1 MLPNFYLT
9 KGIINKNLSGNE
21 SMIEYEKI
29 KPYLF
34 KFQPETAHH
43 IAESVLRLPNIC
55 QIPFNPFLESHFIA
69 DEMLTQTIFGREFY
83 NPVGLGAGF
92 DKNATMIR
100 GIQLLGFGFTE
111 IGTVTPLPQEGNPKP
126 RMFRHVQEESIQNA
140 MGFNNDGAYR
150 VQKRLKKR
158 YPFSTPIGVNIGK
171 NKITP
176 EKEAIS
182 DYTKLLRTFKGLGDY
197 FVINI
202 SSPNTPGLRD
212 LQNEEFIKRLFGE
225 AKSITD
231 TPILL
236 KIAPD
241 MSEEDAVKLTS
252 FAVECGAD
260 GIIATN
266 TTVDYSLVKHP
277 KEIGGLSGAC
287 LKEKSF
293 RIFQAV
299 AQELYGKTL
308 LISVGGIDS
317 AEEAYRRIKAGAS
330 LVQVLSGLVFK
341 GPDMVRDMNLG
352 LVRLLKEDGYKNI
365 TEAIGADRK

>member
-1 MLPNFYLT
+1 MLNYDA
-9 KGIINKNLSGNE
+9 
-21 SMIEYEKI
+21 I

-34 KFQPETAHH
+34 KFQPENAHH
-43 IAESVLRLPNIC
+43 IAEFVLRLPNIS
-55 QIPFNPFLESHFIA
+55 QLPFNSFLESHFIN
-69 DEMLTQTIFGREFY
+69 DPILNQELFGRTFL

-100 GIQLLGFGFTE
+100 GIQTLGFGYTE
-111 IGTVTPLPQEGNPKP
+111 IGTVTPKPQPGNPKP
-126 RMFRHVQEESIQNA
+126 RMFRHVEEKTIQNA
-140 MGFNNDGAYR
+140 MGFNNDGAFKV
-150 VQKRLKKR
+150 VQRLKER
-158 YPFSTPIGVNIGK
+158 YPFSTPIGINIGK

-176 EKEAIS
+176 ESEAIS
-182 DYTKLLRTFKGLGDY
+182 DYTHLIKAFNGLGDY

-212 LQNEEFIKRLFGE
+212 LQNEAFITELFKE
-225 AKSITD
+225 AKALTD
-231 TPILL
+231 MPILL

-241 MSEEDAVKLTS
+241 MTKEDAVALTTL
-252 FAVECGAD
+252 AVEKGAD

-266 TTVDYSLVKHP
+266 TTIDYSLVKNP
-277 KEIGGLSGAC
+277 KDIGGLSGAV

-293 RIFQAV
+293 EIFEAI
-299 AQELYGKTL
+299 AKELYGKTT

-330 LVQVLSGLVFK
+330 LVQVYSAMIFGGPDLIMNINKGLVE
-341 GPDMVRDMNLG
+341 
-352 LVRLLKEDGYKNI
+352 LLKADGYNNI